1 LQRKSISAVGLA
13 EGGRG
18 KEENETLYHRTTS
31 PTPAVDFMGAC
42 ECLCIKEFGL
52 YLGLYHLI

>member
-1 LQRKSISAVGLA
+1 MGLA